1 MSSINSTKCTHF
13 KNVVGLHVA
22 TAKNHPPKYIS
33 RYTPSKNHDVQKESQ
48 HVRHF
53 NPLWGRCILSY
64 YMVAVDCNIATNFF
78 HGTWLML
85 AVFSGPLQL
94 QKPLP
99 VTNHPTNEGSEAANV
114 CQRLSQA
121 TNGTSDHLLNVRTND
136 GHLLK
141 DGHNK
146 NRLPRFTRVQ
156 LEIWFFNDFAHRAP
170 GKVPQMFH
178 QQFMKEFFLFE
189 GLGKLGVSSPGMWAK
204 SLKYV

>member
-1 MSSINSTKCTHF
+1 
-13 KNVVGLHVA
+13 
-22 TAKNHPPKYIS
+22 
-33 RYTPSKNHDVQKESQ
+33 
-48 HVRHF
+48 
-53 NPLWGRCILSY
+53 
-64 YMVAVDCNIATNFF
+64 MVAVDRNIATSLFPWN
-78 HGTWLML
+78 L
-85 AVFSGPLQL
+85 AYACSFLL
-94 QKPLP
+94 ALYIFKKRLP
-99 VTNHPTNEGSEAANV
+99 VTNQPTNQPTRV
-114 CQRLSQA
+114 RCQRSSQA

-204 SLKYV
+204 SLKYA